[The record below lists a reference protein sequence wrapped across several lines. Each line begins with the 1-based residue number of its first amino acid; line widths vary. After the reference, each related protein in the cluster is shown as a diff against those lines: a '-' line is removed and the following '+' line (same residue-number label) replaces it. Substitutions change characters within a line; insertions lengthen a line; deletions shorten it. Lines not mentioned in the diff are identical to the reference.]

1 MRERVRE
8 RNRASDEATTM
19 ELLLKGY
26 VTFYNQLD

>member
-1 MRERVRE
+1 MKERVRE
-8 RNRASDEATTM
+8 RVSDEATTM